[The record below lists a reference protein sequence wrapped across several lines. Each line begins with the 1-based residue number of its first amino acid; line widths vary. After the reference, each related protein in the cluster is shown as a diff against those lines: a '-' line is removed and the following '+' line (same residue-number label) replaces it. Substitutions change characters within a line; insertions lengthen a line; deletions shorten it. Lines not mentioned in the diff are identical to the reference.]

1 MLQKKLIPTINNIE
15 ADCGFVLKGL
25 NKSFKNLLFTDKIYD
40 FFFFQTPTVALCC
53 LFDRVCL
60 L

>member
-25 NKSFKNLLFTDKIYD
+25 HKSFKNLLFMDKIND
-40 FFFFQTPTVALCC
+40 FFFLPDTDCC
-53 LFDRVCL
+53 TL
-60 L
+60 LPF